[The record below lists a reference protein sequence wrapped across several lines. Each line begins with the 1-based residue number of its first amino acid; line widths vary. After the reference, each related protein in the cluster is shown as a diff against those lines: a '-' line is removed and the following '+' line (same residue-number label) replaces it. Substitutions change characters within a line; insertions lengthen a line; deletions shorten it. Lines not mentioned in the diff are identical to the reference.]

1 MNPNITP
8 KYYRVTT
15 YRGHQGRG
23 RSLPISFYIVAENAI
38 HASRIAQRMAG
49 VKHSKFI
56 MSCVP
61 VTYEE
66 YMEGRKES
74 AYYRRGI

>member
-1 MNPNITP
+1 M

-23 RSLPISFYIVAENAI
+23 KSVPITFYIAAENAM
-38 HASRIAQRMAG
+38 HASYIAQRMPG
-49 VKHSKFI
+49 VKHSRMV

-61 VTYEE
+61 ISVEE
-66 YMEGRKES
+66 YMEGRKMS
-74 AYYRRGI
+74 AYKRANGWR